1 MSLSVFLEDKL
12 LDELFYISKYI
23 LPNLSDKKNIGLII
37 FIYHVL

>member
-12 LDELFYISKYI
+12 LDGPFYISKDI
-23 LPNLSDKKNIGLII
+23 LSNLSDKKNIGLII